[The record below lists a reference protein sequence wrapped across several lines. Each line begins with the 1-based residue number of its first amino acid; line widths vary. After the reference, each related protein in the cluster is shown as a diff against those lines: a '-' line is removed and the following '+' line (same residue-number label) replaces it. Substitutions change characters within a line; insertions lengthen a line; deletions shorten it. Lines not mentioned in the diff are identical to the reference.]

1 MKKIFVL
8 LSLIISTHGYTQI
21 ISNDSKTDKKQS
33 QQKENPKQKQD
44 SLKPKNGIELFAGIN
59 PAYTFR
65 TLKINDGLFAKP
77 LGYRE
82 DEKAKWTSS
91 YFLGVRTRLNHFLK
105 FEIGAGYFQNAETYD
120 FTSND
125 SVFRYT
131 NTYRSIAFPI
141 RIAYTYGEDI
151 SFYGGVGIVPKAFL
165 SLKHEE
171 TTLDEFKKEQTE
183 KTIIKDK
190 MNMFLI
196 DGVVTIGTQ
205 IKFGRNVGMFALLEG
220 RYQLTNTFNNQSPY
234 VRKPFS
240 LGINLGIEIYL

>member
-1 MKKIFVL
+1 MT
-8 LSLIISTHGYTQI
+8 LILSTHGYTQI
-21 ISNDSKTDKKQS
+21 ISNDSKNDKKQS
-33 QQKENPKQKQD
+33 QQKESPKQKKD
-44 SLKPKNGIELFAGIN
+44 TLKSKSGIEIFAGVN

-77 LGYRE
+77 LDYKE
-82 DEKAKWTSS
+82 EEKAKWTSS

-120 FTSND
+120 YTAED

-141 RIAYTYGEDI
+141 RIAYTYGKEI

-165 SLKHEE
+165 SLRHEE
-171 TTLDEFKKEQTE
+171 TTLDKFKKEQTE

-190 MNMFLI
+190 LNMFLV

-205 IKFGRNVGMFALLEG
+205 IKFGPNVGIFALLEG

-234 VRKPFS
+234 VRNPYAIGF
-240 LGINLGIEIYL
+240 NVGIEVYL